1 MSEFNFADRYAEAGL
16 APGGA
21 IIMAREAPA
30 GRILQDLKAPRIFD
44 LVGLYFGHSGL
55 DLNWFRDEF
64 AKEDPAFSLIN
75 NRRECTVLA
84 AAILGGAISRGESVA
99 ILAVVTAS
107 TSGKREVTEAGWL
120 LETAQE
126 ALLREAVVSRQPA
139 VIEAEVNIPAAA
151 KLAEEISAQA
161 ANDWPNLITNLG
173 KVRAEAQAATKSVAA
188 QVSTTLD
195 AIRSQLALSR
205 EETQMLWWL
214 FGEHSRTLKRHFST
228 LAPGAV
234 AIFSGIELGDLT
246 TASVFGPI
254 AAPAMLERMLRLTKE
269 KVKKQN
275 LGTSLSSISS
285 TEFQALKTFGRDQP
299 SRIFPIM
306 TAIELARTN
315 QRAWREAFEKATDL
329 NPSIEFNPIE
339 LATQVYYEHLLGRI
353 L

>member
-1 MSEFNFADRYAEAGL
+1 
-16 APGGA
+16 
-21 IIMAREAPA
+21 
-30 GRILQDLKAPRIFD
+30 
-44 LVGLYFGHSGL
+44 
-55 DLNWFRDEF
+55 
-64 AKEDPAFSLIN
+64 
-75 NRRECTVLA
+75 
-84 AAILGGAISRGESVA
+84 
-99 ILAVVTAS
+99 
-107 TSGKREVTEAGWL
+107 
-120 LETAQE
+120 
-126 ALLREAVVSRQPA
+126 
-139 VIEAEVNIPAAA
+139 
-151 KLAEEISAQA
+151 
-161 ANDWPNLITNLG
+161 LITNLG